1 MRAALWLLALFGIA
15 AALALFAGN
24 NQSTVTLFWPPW
36 RVDLSLNLVLIL
48 LLAAF
53 VLLHTALRALAALF
67 DLPKQAQRWRT
78 QQKER
83 AMYGALMDAL
93 SHLLAGRF
101 IRARKLADGTL
112 SQAKALADSGHSRV
126 NTHRLQSLAHLVAA
140 ESAQSLQDPAS
151 RDSHL
156 EQALGFAAGRE
167 EQETREAAILSAAR
181 WALVNRDA
189 EAALDWLD
197 KLPQGASRRTLALR
211 IKLKAARLAR
221 RTPQALDTARLL
233 AKHGAFSASAAQSIV
248 RGLTL
253 DLLSAAYDPNQLHSA
268 WSQLDSAERQMP
280 DVAVHAAQRLLALQ
294 GDALQAQ
301 QWLLPVWERMLAQ
314 PDALTEAQQ
323 LKLVRV
329 LEAAFG
335 AASTPLDGLWLARIE
350 TALQNNPR
358 DAKLQYLA
366 GFACLQQQLWGKAQQ
381 LLTQAASNLQDTG
394 FQRSAWQALAR
405 LAEQRDDAE
414 AVQQAWRRAGSV

>member
-24 NQSTVTLFWPPW
+24 NQSTVTVFWPPW
-36 RVDLSLNLVLIL
+36 RVDLSLNLVLL
-48 LLAAF
+48 LLLGAF
-53 VLLHTALRALAALF
+53 VLLHTALRALSALF
-67 DLPKQAQRWRT
+67 NLPRQAQRWRT

-83 AMYGALMDAL
+83 AMHGALLDAL

-101 IRARKLADGTL
+101 IRARKLAQGTL
-112 SQAKALADSGHSRV
+112 NQAHALADGGQSQV
-126 NTHRLQSLAHLVAA
+126 NTNRLRSLAHLVAA
-140 ESAQSLQDPAS
+140 ESAQSLQDPIA
-151 RDSHL
+151 RDRHL
-156 EQALGFAAGRE
+156 EQALGFASGRE
-167 EQETREAAILSAAR
+167 EQETREAALLSAAR

-189 EAALDWLD
+189 ESALDWLD

-211 IKLKAARLAR
+211 TKLKAARLAR

-253 DLLSAAYDPNQLHSA
+253 DLMSAAYDSNQLQAA
-268 WSQLDSAERQMP
+268 WAQLDPAERQMP
-280 DVAVHAAQRLLALQ
+280 DVAMHAAQRLLALQ
-294 GDALQAQ
+294 GDAVLAQ
-301 QWLLPVWERMLAQ
+301 QWLLPVWERMVTE
-314 PDALTEAQQ
+314 PDALAEAQQ
-323 LKLVRV
+323 VRLVRV

-335 AASTPLDGLWLARIE
+335 AATTPLDSHWLSRIE

-381 LLTQAASNLQDTG
+381 LLTQAAGHLQDASL
-394 FQRSAWQALAR
+394 QRSAWQALAR
-405 LAEQRDDAE
+405 LAEQRDDVA
-414 AVQQAWRRAGSV
+414 AAQQAWRRAGSV